1 MTNKKN
7 NDKCKNKGNSKNNG
21 KDRSRSLRDDKQ
33 EEQQQE
39 QTTTTKADAIEL
51 AGTAAAR
58 QFFREKRF

>member
-7 NDKCKNKGNSKNNG
+7 KSNNKGNG
-21 KDRSRSLRDDKQ
+21 KDRSRSLRDGKQ
-33 EEQQQE
+33 EGQRQE
-39 QTTTTKADAIEL
+39 QTTMTKADAIEL